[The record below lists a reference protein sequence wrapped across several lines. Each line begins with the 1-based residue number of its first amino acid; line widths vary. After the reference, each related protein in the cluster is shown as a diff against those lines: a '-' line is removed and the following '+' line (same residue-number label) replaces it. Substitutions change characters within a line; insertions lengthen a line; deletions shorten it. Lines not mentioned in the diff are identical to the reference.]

1 MEHALAR
8 ERPFNIG
15 RRQTH
20 YGRQTQNIGTL
31 RAREPQEVRKT
42 MWGLIVLLVVVW
54 LAMTL
59 VGSMGSVVHLILV
72 LAVALLLWNLF
83 TGRRAIT

>member
-1 MEHALAR
+1 VE
-8 ERPFNIG
+8 ERS
-15 RRQTH
+15 
-20 YGRQTQNIGTL
+20 
-31 RAREPQEVRKT
+31 T

-72 LAVALLLWNLF
+72 LAVALLLYNLF